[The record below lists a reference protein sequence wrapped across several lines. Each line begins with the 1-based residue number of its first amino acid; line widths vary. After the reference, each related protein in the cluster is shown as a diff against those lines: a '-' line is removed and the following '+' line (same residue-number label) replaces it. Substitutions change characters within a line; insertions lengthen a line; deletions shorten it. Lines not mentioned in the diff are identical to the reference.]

1 VCACVREREVE
12 SARARACESERERE
26 RETHELIVVAEMTCH
41 DFRVGSDK
49 RLGDLKLLLS
59 KGP

>member
-1 VCACVREREVE
+1 VREREVE